1 VPAGPAWT
9 GLLAAAPLTAE
20 PLTGE
25 LGPAEPIAD
34 ECALVDLARRLGA
47 ASVAGWSAAEQDLV
61 ARAAAR
67 GPGARGPA
75 HGPAAHGP
83 AARDL
88 ADGDLADG
96 DLADGDPGDGDLG
109 DGGPGDWGPGGSGP
123 VGSGAGGPAGW
134 RAVAAARDRI
144 RAGED
149 LLGDA
154 FCTLRR
160 PAGRRILGQTF
171 TPPPVIA
178 SMIAWAAGTG
188 IRPARV
194 VDPGSGSA
202 RMLLAAGRRWPQAA
216 LVGVEIDPVAA
227 ILGRA
232 SLAAA
237 GFAGRSTVLLGDYRW
252 AALPP
257 AGGPTLFLGNPPYVR
272 HHQIAAPGKEW
283 FRQAA
288 REHRL
293 PASGLAGLHAHFF
306 LATARHAA
314 PGDVGVFITAAE
326 WLDVNY
332 GRLIRELLLG
342 PLGGQALHLVEP
354 AVPVFADA
362 AATSV
367 ITCFRPGAASP
378 AIRMRRMAGPA
389 ELGRL
394 AGGTAVPAGVLR
406 GAPRWGPLLRTDSPG
421 PATPGPATP
430 GPACPRAPAGHLGRL
445 PEGHV
450 ELGELCRVHRG
461 QVTGANAVWVTAGPY
476 PLIPAR
482 FLIPAVTRAREL
494 IAAGPVLPPGAPLR
508 RVISLPADL
517 DGLPGGERGAVASF
531 LRQATAAGA
540 ADSYVARHRTP
551 WWRVRLGVP
560 PPILASYMGR
570 RPPVFVRNEAAA
582 SYLNIAHGLYPREPL
597 APGVL
602 DALAAFLSG
611 AVTPGQGRVYAG
623 GLVKFEPREMERLPV
638 PGPALLAAWPGPA
651 QA

>member
-1 VPAGPAWT
+1 
-9 GLLAAAPLTAE
+9 
-20 PLTGE
+20 
-25 LGPAEPIAD
+25 
-34 ECALVDLARRLGA
+34 
-47 ASVAGWSAAEQDLV
+47 
-61 ARAAAR
+61 
-67 GPGARGPA
+67 
-75 HGPAAHGP
+75 
-83 AARDL
+83 
-88 ADGDLADG
+88 
-96 DLADGDPGDGDLG
+96 
-109 DGGPGDWGPGGSGP
+109 
-123 VGSGAGGPAGW
+123 
-134 RAVAAARDRI
+134 VAAARDRI
-144 RAGED
+144 QAGED
-149 LLGDA
+149 PLGDA
-154 FCTLRR
+154 FCALRR
-160 PAGRRILGQTF
+160 PAGRRVLGQTF
-171 TPPPVIA
+171 TPPPIIA

-227 ILGRA
+227 IIGRA

-237 GFAGRSTVLLGDYRW
+237 GLAGRSTVLLGDYRW

-288 REHRL
+288 REHGL

-367 ITCFRPGAASP
+367 ITCFRPGAAP
-378 AIRMRRMAGPA
+378 HAIRMRRMAGPA
-389 ELGRL
+389 DLGRL
-394 AGGTAVPAGVLR
+394 AGGTAVPARILR
-406 GAPRWGPLLRTDSPG
+406 GAPRWGPLLRTGSPG
-421 PATPGPATP
+421 PGTPGPAR
-430 GPACPRAPAGHLGRL
+430 PRAPAGHPGRL

-461 QVTGANAVWVTAGPY
+461 QVTGANAVWVTAGPH

-482 FLIPAVTRAREL
+482 FLIPSVTRAREL
-494 IAAGPVLPPGAPLR
+494 IAAGPVLPPGAALR

-517 DGLPGGERGAVASF
+517 DGLPGGERGAVARF

-611 AVTPGQGRVYAG
+611 SVTPGQGRVYAG